1 MNTVTFKTD
10 NLRSLVS
17 FMNEDERKSL
27 VIDGIP
33 IDMQKQVITVSCKD
47 GLEIIRTFEEA
58 LNEENAYVKSMA
70 NEIIGEIRN
79 AGTGNLPP
87 WVDGKHIQW
96 FNNKDE
102 VIRYIEANIKR
113 ETDAVVQF
121 NGITSQGPEMK
132 YDEFKKLTSKFVFKD
147 NDSPDWN
154 YKLSDWE
161 KVQLFQLFPVV
172 KFIGIFKVNEAKR
185 FLNELN

>member
-1 MNTVTFKTD
+1 MNTVTFNTN
-10 NLRSLVS
+10 NLRSFVS
-17 FMNEDERKSL
+17 FMNENERKSL

-33 IDMQKQVITVSCKD
+33 VDMQKQVIIMSGKGGPKTI
-47 GLEIIRTFEEA
+47 GTFEEA

-79 AGTGNLPP
+79 AKIGSLSI

-96 FNNKDE
+96 SDNRDE
-102 VIRYIEANIKR
+102 VIRYIKANIKR
-113 ETDAVVQF
+113 ETDVIVQF
-121 NGITSQGPEMK
+121 NGITAQGPEMK
-132 YDEFKKLTSKFVFKD
+132 YEEFKKQTSKFVFKD
-147 NDSPDWN
+147 NDSSDWSYN
-154 YKLSDWE
+154 LLDWE

-185 FLNELN
+185 FLTELN

>member
-1 MNTVTFKTD
+1 MNTVTFNTN

-17 FMNEDERKSL
+17 FMNENERKSL

-33 IDMQKQVITVSCKD
+33 VDKQKQVIIMSGKGDPETI
-47 GLEIIRTFEEA
+47 GTFEEA

-79 AGTGNLPP
+79 AKIGSLSI

-96 FNNKDE
+96 FDNKDE

-113 ETDAVVQF
+113 ETDVIVQF

-147 NDSPDWN
+147 NDSSDWN

-172 KFIGIFKVNEAKR
+172 KFIGVFKVNEAKR
-185 FLNELN
+185 FLIELN

>member
-1 MNTVTFKTD
+1 MNTVTLNTD

-17 FMNEDERKSL
+17 FMNENERKSL

-33 IDMQKQVITVSCKD
+33 IDMQKQVITMSCKG
-47 GLEIIRTFEEA
+47 GLETIGTFEEA

-79 AGTGNLPP
+79 AKIGSLSI
-87 WVDGKHIQW
+87 WIDGKHIQW
-96 FNNKDE
+96 FDNKDE

-113 ETDAVVQF
+113 ETDVIVQF
-121 NGITSQGPEMK
+121 NGITTQGPEMK
-132 YDEFKKLTSKFVFKD
+132 YEEFKKQTSKFVFKD

-185 FLNELN
+185 FLIELN